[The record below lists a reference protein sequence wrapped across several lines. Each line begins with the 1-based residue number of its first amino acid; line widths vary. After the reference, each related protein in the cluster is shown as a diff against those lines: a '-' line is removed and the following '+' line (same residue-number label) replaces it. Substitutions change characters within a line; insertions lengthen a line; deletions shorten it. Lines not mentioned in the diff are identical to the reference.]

1 MIGNR
6 VAVNVRKCYGAH
18 VGQVL
23 VGDGDDAQ
31 AARPDLEGAWW
42 P

>member
-6 VAVNVRKCYGAH
+6 VAVNVRECHGAH

-23 VGDGDDAQ
+23 VGDGDDA
-31 AARPDLEGAWW
+31 
-42 P
+42 